1 MKNSKLKK
9 ALKSQAE
16 EMEIKASIAESKV
29 RIQNALSQIDETYF
43 DNMKDSEDE
52 DESELDKVA
61 LGISDD
67 IENKFKEY
75 CSDSLLQNIE
85 DWYNNEGGYG
95 HIIFK
100 LADNSYTI
108 ENNCYRQEVDTFNHE
123 GTLSLEM

>member
-1 MKNSKLKK
+1 MEQDILQYLLNLKDQGVQLIKLKY
-9 ALKSQAE
+9 
-16 EMEIKASIAESKV
+16 
-29 RIQNALSQIDETYF
+29 NGGGDNGCIDEVIYTKSASF
-43 DNMKDSEDE
+43 IED
-52 DESELDKVA
+52 DVLELDSSN

-123 GTLSLEM
+123 GTLSLEI

>member
-1 MKNSKLKK
+1 MDQEIINYLLKLKDQSVQLIK
-9 ALKSQAE
+9 LSYNGVGDEGCIDTVIYTKS
-16 EMEIKASIAESKV
+16 
-29 RIQNALSQIDETYF
+29 
-43 DNMKDSEDE
+43 DSFGEDE

-75 CSDSLLQNIE
+75 CSDSLLLNIE

-108 ENNCYRQEVDTFNHE
+108 ENNCYRQEVDTFNHK

>member
-1 MKNSKLKK
+1 MDQEIINYLLKLKDQGVQ
-9 ALKSQAE
+9 L
-16 EMEIKASIAESKV
+16 IK
-29 RIQNALSQIDETYF
+29 LSYNGGGDDGCIDTVIYT
-43 DNMKDSEDE
+43 KLDSFGEDE

>member
-1 MKNSKLKK
+1 MDQEIINYLLKLKDQSVQLIK
-9 ALKSQAE
+9 LSYNGVGDEGCIDTVIYTKS
-16 EMEIKASIAESKV
+16 
-29 RIQNALSQIDETYF
+29 
-43 DNMKDSEDE
+43 DSFGEDE
-52 DESELDKVA
+52 DESELDNVA

-108 ENNCYRQEVDTFNHE
+108 ENNCYRREVDTFNHE

>member
-1 MKNSKLKK
+1 MDQEIINYLLKLKDQGVQ
-9 ALKSQAE
+9 L
-16 EMEIKASIAESKV
+16 IK
-29 RIQNALSQIDETYF
+29 LSYNGGGDDGCIDTVIYTKLDSF
-43 DNMKDSEDE
+43 DEDE

>member
-1 MKNSKLKK
+1 MDQEIINYLLKLKDQGVQ
-9 ALKSQAE
+9 L
-16 EMEIKASIAESKV
+16 IK
-29 RIQNALSQIDETYF
+29 LSYNGGGDDGCIDTVIYT
-43 DNMKDSEDE
+43 KLDSFGEDE
-52 DESELDKVA
+52 YESELDKVA

-67 IENKFKEY
+67 IENKFKDY

>member
-1 MKNSKLKK
+1 MDQEIINYLLKLKDQGVQ
-9 ALKSQAE
+9 L
-16 EMEIKASIAESKV
+16 IK
-29 RIQNALSQIDETYF
+29 LSYNGGGDDGCIDTVIYT
-43 DNMKDSEDE
+43 KLDSFGEDE

-67 IENKFKEY
+67 IENKFKDY

>member
-1 MKNSKLKK
+1 MDQEIINYLLKLKDQGVQ
-9 ALKSQAE
+9 L
-16 EMEIKASIAESKV
+16 IK
-29 RIQNALSQIDETYF
+29 LSYNGGGDAGCIDTVIYT
-43 DNMKDSEDE
+43 KLDSFGEDE
-52 DESELDKVA
+52 DESELDTIA

-67 IENKFKEY
+67 IENKFKDY